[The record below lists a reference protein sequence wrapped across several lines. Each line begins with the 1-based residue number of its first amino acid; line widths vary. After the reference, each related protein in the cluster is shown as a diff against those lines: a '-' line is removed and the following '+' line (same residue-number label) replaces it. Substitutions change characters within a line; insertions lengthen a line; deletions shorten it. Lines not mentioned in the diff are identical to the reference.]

1 MLLFGLV
8 YEEMNYGTNEMKRKH
23 HGEFKHVLPY
33 NTLGFI
39 KEREEVLSL
48 TIDLLN
54 RRQL

>member
-8 YEEMNYGTNEMKRKH
+8 CEEMNYGTNEMKRKH